1 MNTKTLKLLGLL
13 ILGVLLFS
21 ACGVRYVRGSGN
33 IITEE
38 REVSGVNGL
47 NVSGF
52 GEVFITQGDE
62 ESLTIETDD
71 NLMQY
76 IHTEVRN
83 NTLYVDFTEQII
95 PDPSGSIT
103 FNLKV
108 IDLESLE
115 LSGAGSF
122 DIQALDTPSLGITF
136 SGAGNINLDSL
147 NADELSVDLNGA
159 GNINLAGEV
168 GKQDVG
174 ISGAGKYSAPDLQ
187 SSQADVLIEGL
198 GQVVVWATDALTV
211 TIEGAG
217 TVDYYGSPSVTQK
230 IEGGGRINSLG
241 EK

>member
-1 MNTKTLKLLGLL
+1 MRNLKLINLL
-13 ILGVLLFS
+13 ILGILLTT
-21 ACGVRYVRGSGN
+21 ACGVSYIRGSGN
-33 IITEE
+33 VVTEE
-38 REVSGVNGL
+38 REVSGFNKI
-47 NVSGF
+47 NMSGY
-52 GEVFITQGDE
+52 GEVIITQGDE

-76 IHTEVRN
+76 IQTEVRN
-83 NTLYVDFTEQII
+83 NTLFLTITDKTI

-103 FNLKV
+103 YNLTV
-108 IDLESLE
+108 IDLESIE

-122 DIQALDTPSLGITF
+122 DIKALDTPGLEIVF

-147 NADELSVDLNGA
+147 SADELSVQLNGA
-159 GNINLAGEV
+159 GNINIAGEV

-198 GQVVVWATDALTV
+198 GQVEIWATDALTV
-211 TIEGAG
+211 KIEGAG
-217 TVDYYGSPSVTQK
+217 SVDYYGSPSVSQD
-230 IEGGGRINSLG
+230 IEGGGSIHSLG